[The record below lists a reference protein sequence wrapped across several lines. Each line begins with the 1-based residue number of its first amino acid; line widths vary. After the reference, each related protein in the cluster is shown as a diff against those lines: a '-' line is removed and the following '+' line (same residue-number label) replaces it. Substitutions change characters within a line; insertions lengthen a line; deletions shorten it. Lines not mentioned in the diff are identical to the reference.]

1 MLLNIKV
8 GHLAMGIEL
17 VAEYRITVWWSWC
30 LCSVTNSNIIILVP
44 MCETKFMD
52 FRIVDSS
59 HKITDRLRGME
70 VRQ

>member
-8 GHLAMGIEL
+8 GYLAMGIEL
-17 VAEYRITVWWSWC
+17 VAEYRIMVWWSWC
-30 LCSVTNSNIIILVP
+30 LCSVTNSNIIILIS
-44 MCETKFMD
+44 MSGTKFID

-59 HKITDRLRGME
+59 HKIIDRLRGME